1 MGMPFF
7 HRLVRRLRR
16 LRDEESG
23 VVAVETMMVTPMLIV
38 GLFMSYEFFDLYQQ
52 QSLRE
57 KATYTVADAL
67 SRETAIVDDTYI
79 DNLKTTFDMMVRA
92 RGETQLRVS
101 VVRFHAAAGG
111 SHELRWSEVRGTG
124 PMQALTQPDL
134 ATASEVFPMMINGQD
149 MILVESEGVHVPT
162 LARAIIP
169 DQQLDTRMF
178 MTLRFASQLCFEGVC
193 TPVS

>member
-1 MGMPFF
+1 MGMSLFP
-7 HRLVRRLRR
+7 RLVRRLRR

-23 VVAVETMMVTPMLIV
+23 VVAVETMIVTPMLIL
-38 GLFMSYEFFDLYQQ
+38 GLFMSYEFFYLYQQ

-79 DNLKTTFDMMVRA
+79 DNIKTTFDMIVRA
-92 RGETQLRVS
+92 RGDTQLRIS
-101 VVRFHAAAGG
+101 VVRFHAAGGG
-111 SHELRWSEVRGTG
+111 SYELRWSEVRGTG
-124 PMQALTQPDL
+124 PMDALTQAEL
-134 ATASEVFPMMINGQD
+134 ANASEVFPFMINGQD
-149 MILVESEGVHVPT
+149 LILVESEGVHVPT

-169 DQQLDTRMF
+169 DQRLNTRMF

>member
-1 MGMPFF
+1 MGIPLL
-7 HRLVRRLRR
+7 HRLARRMRR

-23 VVAVETMMVTPMLIV
+23 VVAVETMMITPFLIV

-79 DNLKTTFDMMVRA
+79 DNIKTTFDMIVRA
-92 RGETQLRVS
+92 RGDTQLRIS
-101 VVRFHAAAGG
+101 VVRFHASAGG
-111 SHELRWSEVRGTG
+111 SYELRWSEVRGDG
-124 PMQALTQPDL
+124 PMQALTQAGL
-134 ATASEVFPMMINGQD
+134 VNAAEVFPFMINGQD
-149 MILVESEGVHVPT
+149 LILVESEGVHVPT

-169 DQQLDTRMF
+169 DQQLNTRMF